1 MPMDIRKIKKLIE
14 LLESSGVSEIEI
26 KEGEDSVRISR
37 NPQGGASMMAPS
49 QPLWAAPAAYGYA
62 PAAPVLPVSPSP
74 AASAPPAPAADGEAI
89 QGHVLRSPM
98 VGTFYRSAAPDS
110 KSFVEIGQHVNVGD
124 PVCIIEAMKMFNQIE
139 ADRAGTVIRILAEN
153 GQPVEYDQPLLVIE

>member
-14 LLESSGVSEIEI
+14 LLESSAVAEIEI

-37 NPQGGASMMAPS
+37 HPQGGAAVMMPA
-49 QPLWAAPAAYGYA
+49 QPLWATPAAYGFA
-62 PAAPVLPVSPSP
+62 PAAPVMPVPTS
-74 AASAPPAPAADGEAI
+74 PAPAAPVPSTDIEAI

-98 VGTFYRSAAPDS
+98 VGTFYRSAAPGS
-110 KSFVEIGQHVNVGD
+110 KPFVEIGQHVNIGD

-139 ADRAGTVIRILAEN
+139 ADHAGAITRILAEN

>member
-14 LLESSGVSEIEI
+14 LLEISGVAEIEI

-37 NPQGGASMMAPS
+37 QPPGSAPTIVSAPLWGGA
-49 QPLWAAPAAYGYA
+49 YGPP
-62 PAAPVLPVSPSP
+62 PAAPGPTPTSQPV
-74 AASAPPAPAADGEAI
+74 APAVEAI

-98 VGTFYRSAAPDS
+98 VGTFYRAAAPGS
-110 KSFVEIGQHVNVGD
+110 KPLAEVGQRVNIGD

-139 ADRAGTVIRILAEN
+139 ADHAGSITRILVEN

>member
-14 LLESSGVSEIEI
+14 LLEISGIAEIEI

-37 NPQGGASMMAPS
+37 QPAGGAPPIALA
-49 QPLWAAPAAYGYA
+49 PLWGGAPAYGLP
-62 PAAPVLPVSPSP
+62 PAMPG
-74 AASAPPAPAADGEAI
+74 PAPAPPPTAPAVEAL
-89 QGHVLRSPM
+89 QGHVMRSPM
-98 VGTFYRSAAPDS
+98 VGTFYRSAAPGS
-110 KSFVEIGQHVNVGD
+110 KPLVEVGQRVNIGD

-139 ADRAGTVIRILAEN
+139 ADHAGAITRILVEN